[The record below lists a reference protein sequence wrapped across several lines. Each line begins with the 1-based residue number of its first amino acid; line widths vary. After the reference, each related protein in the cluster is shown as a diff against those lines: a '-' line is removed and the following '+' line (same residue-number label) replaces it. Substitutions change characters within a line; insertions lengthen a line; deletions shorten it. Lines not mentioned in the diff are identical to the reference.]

1 MLFRTEEHLSFQ
13 KGIALAGAYTPYH
26 VMSLKQP
33 NHMANAS
40 LEEPVCPAARGKEN
54 KERSLHDF
62 TAVLHCSHL
71 QYSQVGC
78 YTHFASYGRRLR
90 K

>member
-1 MLFRTEEHLSFQ
+1 MLLRIEEHLSSQ

-40 LEEPVCPAARGKEN
+40 LG
-54 KERSLHDF
+54 ERLC
-62 TAVLHCSHL
+62 ALL
-71 QYSQVGC
+71 QGAKKIQ
-78 YTHFASYGRRLR
+78 